1 MRDFFKCLFYFLERE
16 RERENGGGREREADT
31 ESKAGCRLQAVST
44 EPHTGLEITN
54 PKIKT

>member
-1 MRDFFKCLFYFLERE
+1 MFILFFRERERE